1 MLAIAVF
8 GALGALSRYGSSVF
22 IARLLPVRTTFPF
35 PTLLI
40 NIVGSF
46 LLAIVVTLATQKIVS
61 EEWRYALGIG
71 FLGAFTTFSTF
82 SVETDDLMRRGHW
95 ITALL
100 YAGCSVAFG
109 VLAVVAGR
117 ALVLRL
123 AA

>member
-1 MLAIAVF
+1 MLAIAFF
-8 GALGALSRYGSSVF
+8 GALGALSRYGSSVL
-22 IARLLPVRTTFPF
+22 IARLLPERTTFPF

-46 LLAIVVTLATQKIVS
+46 LLAVVVTLVTQKTVS

-95 ITALL
+95 TTALV
-100 YAGCSVAFG
+100 YVGCSIVLG
-109 VLAVVAGR
+109 VLAVAAGR

-123 AA
+123 VA